1 MQHAEWRPDRMGKAT
16 IFESSRLL
24 VGLNAFE
31 PGQSHALHAHHG
43 MDKVY
48 HVLEGQGVFLL
59 EGREL
64 PMGAGDLLIAPEGVA
79 HGVRNMDVDDEYI
92 ALVKQHP
99 KIWTGPNLPGRQLSV
114 EASNVIDVLRR
125 HSISAKEPYTCAS

>member
-1 MQHAEWRPDRMGKAT
+1 MEHPCVIQPAQHAVWRPDRMGKAT
-16 IFESSRLL
+16 IFESPRLL

-43 MDKVY
+43 MDKLY

-64 PMGAGDLLIAPEGVA
+64 PMGVGDLLIAPDGVA
-79 HGVRNMDVDDEYI
+79 HGVRNNGSGRL
-92 ALVKQHP
+92 LV
-99 KIWTGPNLPGRQLSV
+99 L
-114 EASNVIDVLRR
+114 AVL
-125 HSISAKEPYTCAS
+125 APAP